1 MSRYSDEIRER
12 ALQMI
17 EEIGVVG
24 TSKEMKIADQTLYRW
39 RKEQGAADQAEPITT
54 AEQPLEESEQSQE
67 KETPATYE
75 CYPNPKISEI
85 DDKLKREL
93 EDMRHLNQ
101 IVEETIDYLI
111 IENRQLRERCERYL
125 KALSLLSQ

>member
-17 EEIGVVG
+17 KEIGVVG

-39 RKEQGAADQAEPITT
+39 RKEQGASAQAEPTT
-54 AEQPLEESEQSQE
+54 PIEQPIEEGGQPQE
-67 KETPATYE
+67 KEAPATSE
-75 CYPNPKISEI
+75 CSPNAKISDI
-85 DDKLKREL
+85 DEKLKREL

>member
-12 ALQMI
+12 AIKMMK
-17 EEIGVVG
+17 EIGVIE

-39 RKEQGAADQAEPITT
+39 RKELGLTDNAATQMPV
-54 AEQPLEESEQSQE
+54 EQPPEEIESQQDTGHPADSECRQ
-67 KETPATYE
+67 
-75 CYPNPKISEI
+75 NMKIPEI
-85 DDKLKREL
+85 EEKLKREL

-111 IENRQLRERCERYL
+111 IENRQLRERCERY
-125 KALSLLSQ
+125 